1 MSGSTGERP
10 DRGKTETTSLFGLV
24 SDRPRLAVVLLFLT
38 MTVAVFAVRIFRDTG
53 DARIDLLAREGM
65 RLYGAA
71 NPEVEGA
78 SPLAPADAEAKVKE
92 WTGASLVLPREEGV
106 FSVSSVRREKV
117 GRQTAAAV
125 RFSGFGNSYLLLVVR
140 NRPRAGTPDAGDLFS
155 GSGFLSG
162 EKEGKSF
169 VYWEKEGA
177 SFFLV
182 TASDLI
188 SAIDLVRRYFT

>member
-1 MSGSTGERP
+1 MNGSAGERP
-10 DRGKTETTSLFGLV
+10 DRGKAEKTSLFGLV
-24 SDRPRLAVVLLFLT
+24 SDRPHLAVVLLFLT
-38 MTVAVFAVRIFRDTG
+38 VTVAVFAVRISRDTG
-53 DARIDLLAREGM
+53 NDRFDLLAREGM

-71 NPEVEGA
+71 DSGKEGA
-78 SPLAPADAEAKVKE
+78 PPLAPADAEAKVRE
-92 WTGASLVLPREEGV
+92 WTGATLSLPREEEN
-106 FSVSSVRREKV
+106 FSFSSVRRERV
-117 GRQTAAAV
+117 GRQTAAVV
-125 RFSGFGNSYLLLVVR
+125 RFSGFGNSYLLVVVR
-140 NRPRAGTPDAGDLFS
+140 HRPRAGGPEQGDLFS

-162 EKEGKSF
+162 EKEGMSF